1 MRYRKLDSQGDYS
14 FGKSQA
20 DFYKDSPE
28 APGQAAFTRLVLFT
42 DEWFLDSQ
50 EGTPW
55 SVEVLGKYTASIYD
69 AVLKD
74 RLLGTQA
81 VTGIERYT
89 SELNRDTRKLT
100 VTAILNTLYG
110 TTTITGTL

>member
-1 MRYRKLDSQGDYS
+1 MRYRKLDPQGDYS
-14 FGKSQA
+14 FGKSQG
-20 DFYKDSPE
+20 DFYKDTPE

-42 DEWFLDSQ
+42 GEWFLDSG

-55 SVEVLGKYTASIYD
+55 SADVLGKYTANIYD

-81 VTGIERYT
+81 VTGIERYA

-100 VTAILNTLYG
+100 VTATLDTLYG
-110 TTTITGTL
+110 TTLITGIL